1 MEQTQPESMQT
12 LVVCELDHT
21 GSNVLCVGEG
31 EEGEE
36 EEEERHC
43 HSQVTPARSPVSGTS
58 VGPQLLN

>member
-1 MEQTQPESMQT
+1 MQT